1 MSHWENVWKQLFGI
15 YFIKKTPKPTL
26 CSNDRGHKNSTTSFF
41 FFFFSFLLPLLSLA
55 QPYVSGVSFVL
66 NSDTYLKRKE
76 NQKKPR
82 WFCVLCCAPYNW
94 VLGAKNILKMCLG
107 SSTSCYLISVL
118 LSMKRIWSVTEEL
131 GRGSSETRMSSAL
144 EADLGLLVN

>member
-1 MSHWENVWKQLFGI
+1 MYESSFLESISLRKPQNPRFVVTIEGIKIPQPPFFFLFFFPPAIAIPCSALCFWGFFCFEFR
-15 YFIKKTPKPTL
+15 YLLKKKRKPKKT
-26 CSNDRGHKNSTTSFF
+26 
-41 FFFFSFLLPLLSLA
+41 
-55 QPYVSGVSFVL
+55 QMI
-66 NSDTYLKRKE
+66 
-76 NQKKPR
+76 
-82 WFCVLCCAPYNW
+82 CVLCCAPYNW

>member
-1 MSHWENVWKQLFGI
+1 MI
-15 YFIKKTPKPTL
+15 
-26 CSNDRGHKNSTTSFF
+26 
-41 FFFFSFLLPLLSLA
+41 
-55 QPYVSGVSFVL
+55 
-66 NSDTYLKRKE
+66 
-76 NQKKPR
+76 
-82 WFCVLCCAPYNW
+82 CVLCCAPYNW